1 MDKLQE
7 LIEDM
12 EVPDFRRT
20 DLGWLSRNLGIWNHK
35 HPNFK
40 EAMGLIKELMR
51 NG

>member
-20 DLGWLSRNLGIWNHK
+20 DLDWLSRNLGIWNHK
-35 HPNFK
+35 HPKFT
-40 EAMGLIKELMR
+40 EAIDLIEELMR
-51 NG
+51 DD